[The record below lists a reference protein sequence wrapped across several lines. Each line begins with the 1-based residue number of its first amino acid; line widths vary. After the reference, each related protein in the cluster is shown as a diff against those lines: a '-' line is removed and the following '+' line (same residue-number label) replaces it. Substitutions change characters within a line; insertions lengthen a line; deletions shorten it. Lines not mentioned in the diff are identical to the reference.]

1 MGGRDRPG
9 LIARLRRRAA
19 AALWAERI
27 AHATLPAGG
36 ILLAYL
42 VIALLGFGQPFL
54 WLLTLALAAGALA
67 YGLLRLRPPASAEID
82 RRIEA
87 ASGLPHR
94 PLAAID
100 DQPAIET
107 PAALALWQ
115 EYQARLAG
123 SLATARAGIPGPV
136 AAARDPL
143 ALRLFLLL
151 LLLAGIVI
159 AGPAAPTR
167 LAGAF
172 ALPAW
177 PFAGPSV
184 TAWVTPP
191 DYAGLP
197 PQPLTPGEPITT
209 LAGSSITVIVNG
221 PARPPA
227 IAFPGAVFAPA
238 ELGAN
243 SHRADAVVAQSGRL
257 TIGPWWHRLGAW
269 NITVVPPG
277 TPVIILKGLSFDPN
291 GTLKLSWHVQDSYGL
306 ASLAINFHVAG
317 HPDALPLTYALPVTT
332 GDGQASLDL
341 STSPYHGLP
350 VGFTLDAVNLAG
362 KAGSFTFANS
372 LVLPGMALHDPTAIA
387 LDQLRQAL
395 AVTPSS
401 TGIVAA
407 QVFNVAAAPPSQISA
422 AAALQTAVL
431 AVAMAQGQ
439 TGAKGATARLL
450 RLIQEIDA
458 GPDFAPSRALAAA
471 DQALLRALQQ
481 GLQGKSADSGTLNK
495 LLQAMHDAL
504 AQHLSA
510 LQPPGNSQPGQPGR
524 TMDPSALDQLAQ
536 KIAADEAAG
545 RTEQAAQE
553 LQQLQAAL
561 NALQSARPM
570 SPAQA
575 LRQQQVQQ
583 AAQALSQLTNAQAAL
598 LDKTNRATAT
608 PAEQAALQKQ
618 LDGINQ
624 QLGKAGIKQLPG
636 MQDAGQAMGDAQGA
650 LGQQEPIA
658 ASQAETAAIQALQ
671 KAAGALAKAGQGGFS
686 IGQGATSGFTP
697 MQAGDGV
704 DGLPDE
710 SILPGLGV
718 PAANPAGAIEDQI
731 MKLDS
736 DPALSTPTHQYLRR
750 LLNPGQN
757 Y

>member
-27 AHATLPAGG
+27 AHAALPAGG
-36 ILLAYL
+36 VLLAYL
-42 VIALLGFGQPFL
+42 ALALLGFGQPFV
-54 WLLTLALAAGALA
+54 WLLALLLSAALLA
-67 YGLLRLRPPASAEID
+67 YGSWRLRRPTSAEID

-87 ASGLPHR
+87 ASGLRHR
-94 PLAAID
+94 PLEAID
-100 DQPAIET
+100 DRPAIEN
-107 PAALALWQ
+107 PAALALW
-115 EYQARLAG
+115 EAYQTRLAG
-123 SLATARAGIPGPV
+123 SLTTARAGIPGPV

-151 LLLAGIVI
+151 LLLAGIII
-159 AGPAAPTR
+159 AGPAAPGR

-172 ALPAW
+172 SLPAW

-197 PQPLTPGEPITT
+197 PQPLTAGEPVTA

-221 PARPPA
+221 PAQAPA
-227 IAFPGAVFAPA
+227 VAFPGAVFAPA
-238 ELGAN
+238 TLSAN

-269 NITVVPPG
+269 SITVVPPG
-277 TPVIILKGLSFDPN
+277 TPVITLRGFSVQPN
-291 GTLKLSWHVQDSYGL
+291 GTLKLSWHVRDSYGL
-306 ASLAINFHVAG
+306 ASLNINFHVAG
-317 HPDALPLTYALPVTT
+317 HPDALPLTYALPVTD

-341 STSPYHGLP
+341 STSPYHGMH
-350 VGFTLDAVNLAG
+350 VSFTLDGVNLAG
-362 KAGSFTFANS
+362 KAGSYNFGNN
-372 LVLPGMALHDPTAIA
+372 LVLPGLQLSDTTAVE

-395 AVTPSS
+395 AVSPSS
-401 TGIVAA
+401 IGFVAGE
-407 QVFNVAAAPPSQISA
+407 VFHVAAAPPSRISA
-422 AAALQTAVL
+422 AASLETAVL

-439 TGAKGATARLL
+439 TGAKGGVARLL

-458 GPDFAPSRALAAA
+458 GPDFAPVRALEAA

-481 GLQGKSADSGTLNK
+481 GLQGKSADAASLNK

-504 AQHLSA
+504 AQHLAA
-510 LQPPGNSQPGQPGR
+510 LQPPGQPGQPGR
-524 TMDPSALDQLAQ
+524 TMDPAALDQLAQ

-545 RTEQAAQE
+545 RTAQAAQE

-570 SPAQA
+570 SPAEA
-575 LRQQQVQQ
+575 LRQQAVQQ
-583 AAQALSQLTNAQAAL
+583 AAQALSQLTNAEAAL
-598 LDKTNRATAT
+598 LNQTSRATAT
-608 PAEQAALQKQ
+608 ADQQAALQKQ

-636 MQDAGQAMGDAQGA
+636 MQDAGQAMGDAREA
-650 LGQQEPIA
+650 LAQQEPLNA
-658 ASQAETAAIQALQ
+658 AQSETAAIQALQ

-686 IGQGATSGFTP
+686 IGQAATSGFTP
-697 MQAGDGV
+697 MQSGEGV

-736 DPALSTPTHQYLRR
+736 DPGLPAPTHDYLRR
-750 LLNPGQN
+750 LLNTGQN

>member
-1 MGGRDRPG
+1 VGGRDRPG

-27 AHATLPAGG
+27 AHAALPAGG
-36 ILLAYL
+36 VLLAYL
-42 VIALLGFGQPFL
+42 ALALLGFGQPIV
-54 WLLTLALAAGALA
+54 WLLVLVLAAGLLA
-67 YGLLRLRPPASAEID
+67 YGLGGLRPPAGAEID

-94 PLAAID
+94 PLDALD
-100 DQPAIET
+100 DRPAIEN
-107 PAALALWQ
+107 PAAVAMWDA
-115 EYQARLAG
+115 YQARLAG

-143 ALRLFLLL
+143 ALRLFLILL
-151 LLLAGIVI
+151 LLTGIIV

-172 ALPAW
+172 SLPAW
-177 PFAGPSV
+177 PFPGPSV

-197 PQPLTPGEPITT
+197 PQPLTPGEPVTT

-221 PARPPA
+221 PAHPPA
-227 IAFPGAVFAPA
+227 IAFPGAVFKPA
-238 ELGAN
+238 ELGAD

-269 NITVVPPG
+269 RITVVPPG
-277 TPVIILKGLSFDPN
+277 TPVISLSGFSVQPN

-306 ASLAINFHVAG
+306 ASLNINFHVAG
-317 HPDALPLTYALPVTT
+317 HPDALPLSYALPAGT

-350 VGFTLDAVNLAG
+350 VGFTLTAVNLAG
-362 KAGSFTFANS
+362 KAGSFDFGNN

-387 LDQLRQAL
+387 LDQSRQAL
-395 AVTPSS
+395 AVTP
-401 TGIVAA
+401 AA
-407 QVFNVAAAPPSQISA
+407 IGLAAGEVFHLAAAPPSRISA

-439 TGAKGATARLL
+439 AGAKAAVARLL

-481 GLQGKSADSGTLNK
+481 GLQGKGADAASLNK

-504 AQHLSA
+504 ARHLAA
-510 LQPPGNSQPGQPGR
+510 LQPPGAGQPGR
-524 TMDPSALDQLAQ
+524 GMDPSALDQLAQ

-545 RTEQAAQE
+545 RTGQAAQE

-561 NALQSARPM
+561 NALQTARPM
-570 SPAQA
+570 SPAEA
-575 LRQQQVQQ
+575 LRQQQVRQ

-598 LDKTNRATAT
+598 LDRTSHAAATA
-608 PAEQAALQKQ
+608 AQQAALQKQ

-636 MQDAGQAMGDAQGA
+636 MQDAGQAMGDARDA
-650 LGQQEPIA
+650 LSQQEPLNA
-658 ASQAETAAIQALQ
+658 AQAETAAIAGLQ
-671 KAAGALAKAGQGGFS
+671 KAAGALAKAGQSGFS

-697 MQAGDGV
+697 MQSSDGV

-736 DPALSTPTHQYLRR
+736 DPALPAPAHQYLRR